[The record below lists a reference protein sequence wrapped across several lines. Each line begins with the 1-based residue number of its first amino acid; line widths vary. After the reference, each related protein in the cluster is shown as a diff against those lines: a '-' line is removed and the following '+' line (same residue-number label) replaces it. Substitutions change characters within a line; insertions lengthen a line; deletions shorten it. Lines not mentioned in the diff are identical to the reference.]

1 MWHAHSVRT
10 VAYNSASS
18 PRDAYPWGNATLI
31 AWLDALAR
39 LSRAVGD
46 EMPLDDFFAL
56 AAGIGADLPGAHA
69 CAIQLASPNGSHLI
83 IRGCTGLSDWYVSA
97 VSDARQISLEPESTY
112 FESPSSRSFRLG
124 QIVCVD
130 DVAADLGYAPW
141 RELAIQE
148 GYHSMAAIPLMGRT
162 QPIGVLALYSQ
173 GTQIGSRENLKLFE
187 VIANN
192 IAGALALITLRRRE
206 SETMQRLEAANRAL
220 ELQQEQLDRADTQHR
235 GLMQLV
241 FEGAGLDAIANWT
254 AEALGTPVVIE
265 HHEVVTVA
273 GLEFLDATKPIDPRA
288 ILSGPIR
295 EHLMSVPAG
304 VQFIPASPEGP
315 GCWVAAIFLDGK
327 AVGHLWALG
336 TENPPDG
343 LHMRLLE
350 RATLVASVELWRER
364 YERELDW
371 RLIGDLVDEIMT
383 GDPAK
388 AEVTRRRAAQVGV
401 DLDREHVYV
410 MFWPQARDSDTHMG
424 TLVEPG
430 AVVHPTAEGT
440 VRRRGYTSVVA
451 WRDQCLEVLIE
462 RPPDQDREALIAD
475 VLLMAQELSRALLGR
490 PVIAVVSGICGRAAD
505 YPIARRATRAALEI
519 AKRPR
524 EISTRV
530 IDIASM
536 GVSTLLLGSSR
547 IEDLIRFRD
556 ECLGPLKEH
565 DRRRG
570 GQLLQT
576 LRVHLETGGSNQAT
590 AQRLYLHANTVLY
603 RLHNIEKIC
612 RIDLRDTE
620 VMLRMQLAVLI
631 DEIAGDG

>member
-1 MWHAHSVRT
+1 MRT
-10 VAYNSASS
+10 VAYNSTQA
-18 PRDAYPWGNATLI
+18 PKDAYPWGNATLI

-56 AAGIGADLPGAHA
+56 AAGIAADLPGAHA
-69 CAIQLASPNGSHLI
+69 CAIQIASPNGSHLQ
-83 IRGCTGLSDWYVSA
+83 IRGCTGLSDRYVAA
-97 VSDARQISLEPESTY
+97 VSNARQISLEPDSTY

-130 DVAADLGYAPW
+130 DVTTDPGYAPW
-141 RELAIQE
+141 REVALEE

-162 QPIGVLALYSQ
+162 QALGVLALYSQ
-173 GTQIGSRENLKLFE
+173 STQIGSRENLKLFE

-206 SETMQRLEAANRAL
+206 HETMQRLEDANRAL

-241 FEGAGLDAIANWT
+241 FEGAGLDAIADWT
-254 AEALGTPVVIE
+254 STALGCPVVIE
-265 HHEVVTVA
+265 HLEVVTVA
-273 GLEFLDATKPIDPRA
+273 GLDRLPVDSGIDPRA
-288 ILSGPIR
+288 ILTGPIR
-295 EHLMSVPAG
+295 ESLMSDPAG
-304 VQFIPASPEGP
+304 VQFIPASTEGP
-315 GCWVAAIFLDGK
+315 GCWVAPIFLDGK
-327 AVGHLWALG
+327 AVGHLWSLG
-336 TENPPDG
+336 ADEPPDG

-371 RLIGDLVDEIMT
+371 RMIGDLVDEIMT
-383 GDPAK
+383 GDPTK
-388 AEVTRRRAAQVGV
+388 AEVTRRRASQVGI
-401 DLDREHVYV
+401 DLDHDHVYV
-410 MFWPQARDSDTHMG
+410 VFWPQAHESDPQVG
-424 TLVEPG
+424 SLVEPG
-430 AVVHPTAEGT
+430 AIVHPTAEGS
-440 VRRRGYTSVVA
+440 VRRRGYTSLVA

-462 RPPDQDREALIAD
+462 VPVDVARGALLAD
-475 VLLMAQELSRALLGR
+475 VDVMAQELSRALMGR
-490 PVIAVVSGICGRAAD
+490 PVLAVVSGSCARQAD
-505 YPIARRATRAALEI
+505 YPAARRAARSALEI

-524 EISTRV
+524 EIRTRV

-536 GVSTLLLGSSR
+536 GVSTLLLGSSQ
-547 IEDLIRFRD
+547 IEELVRFRD

-612 RIDLRDTE
+612 RVDLRDTE

-631 DEIAGDG
+631 DEIAGDE